1 MISRRNLLKQS
12 TLGFGA
18 IALVDLLRADRL
30 LSEDGLKSSQALSS
44 LRPHSRAT
52 ARSVI
57 FIFQGGG
64 PSQVDTLDPKPL
76 LQELHGKDV
85 PESIG
90 KNIPKIARSPLNN
103 LMASPWKF
111 RPYGESGIP
120 VSELH
125 PELGRRVD
133 EMCVIRSCQHDS
145 PIHAPAEFIAT
156 TGTQVGDRPS
166 LGAWLTDRKSVV

>member
-1 MISRRNLLKQS
+1 MTRREMLQRS

-18 IALVDLLRADRL
+18 IALAELLRAEGRL
-30 LSEDGLKSSQALSS
+30 LADSVQPSAFNAM
-44 LRPHSRAT
+44 LRPHQRAT
-52 ARSVI
+52 ARSTV

-76 LQELHGKDV
+76 LERLQGKDV

-103 LMASPWKF
+103 LLASPWKF
-111 RPYGESGIP
+111 RQYGQSGIP

-125 PELGRRVD
+125 PELGQCVD
-133 EMCVIRSCQHDS
+133 DMCVIRSCQHDS
-145 PIHAPAEFIAT
+145 PIHAPA
-156 TGTQVGDRPS
+156 
-166 LGAWLTDRKSVV
+166 